1 MLNKKYAYRLE
12 LLMIAAMLIFAVL
25 IGRMAFLQLYK
36 GDYYNRQAEGNRVR
50 AITIIAPR
58 GIIFDRN
65 GEALAKNE
73 PGFVV
78 SLLRTDKKTNMDV
91 INKLAAIIELPPEK
105 ILEKIK
111 ENENS
116 YEPIRLKSNLSP
128 TMVTKIEERYEE
140 LPGVL
145 LELQSIRKYVNN
157 ELAVHVLGY
166 VGEISESEIS
176 GEENSIMKAGSIVG
190 KFGLERFYDDL
201 LRGKDG
207 SFREEVDVSGRV
219 VQKLDNIAP
228 KPGQGLVLALDAKLQ
243 RQVEKIVDEHLAF
256 LRSSGFAPNANAAA
270 VIAIDPRNG
279 AVRALVSRPAFNP
292 NLFVNGISSK
302 DWQTIND
309 NPFDPMSDK
318 VIAGEYPPGSTFK
331 VVTGAA
337 ALEAGKVTPQE
348 TIFDSGQHW
357 LIPMGNADGEALG
370 WINFN
375 EALAKSDNVYF
386 YEMGNRIG
394 IDILKKYAALFGFG
408 KTTGID
414 LFGETEGIIASP
426 EYKQK
431 VFNEEWYLGD
441 TFNAAIGQ
449 GFNLATPLQ
458 LAVMFSAV
466 ANGGNIYKPHLVEK
480 VLNDDGSVAKEI
492 QPVKIGQLP
501 ISAATLELLQ
511 KGLKAVAQEGGT
523 AAQLANL
530 PVAVAG
536 KTGTAENPHGKDHGL
551 FVGYA
556 PADNA
561 SLVVVVVVDQGGYGA
576 VAATPI
582 VQRIFEY
589 VFGPQQPAVAEV
601 NKNMVGR

>member
-12 LLMIAAMLIFAVL
+12 LLMIASMLIFAVL

-91 INKLAAIIELPPEK
+91 INKLAAIIELSPEK
-105 ILEKIK
+105 IMEKIK

-176 GEENSIMKAGSIVG
+176 GDENTILKAGSIVG
-190 KFGLERFYDDL
+190 KFGLERFYDNI

-279 AVRALVSRPAFNP
+279 AVRALVSRPGFNP

-348 TIFDSGQHW
+348 TIFDSGKHW

-370 WINFN
+370 WIDFN
-375 EALAKSDNVYF
+375 QALAKSDNVYF

-394 IDILKKYAALFGFG
+394 IDILKKYAASFGFG

-414 LFGETEGIIASP
+414 LFGETEGIIASQ

-561 SLVVVVVVDQGGYGA
+561 SLVVVAVIDQGGYGA

-601 NKNMVGR
+601 NKNTVGR

>member
-78 SLLRTDKKTNMDV
+78 SLLRTDKKINVDV

-105 ILEKIK
+105 IMEKIK

-145 LELQSIRKYVNN
+145 LEMQSIRKYVNN
-157 ELAVHVLGY
+157 EMAVHVLGY

-176 GEENSIMKAGSIVG
+176 GDENTVLKAGSIVG
-190 KFGLERFYDDL
+190 KFGLERFYDNF

-256 LRSSGFAPNANAAA
+256 LRSSGFAPNAYAAA

-337 ALEAGKVTPQE
+337 ALETGKVTPEE
-348 TIFDSGQHW
+348 TIFDSGKHW

-375 EALAKSDNVYF
+375 QALAKSDNVYF
-386 YEMGNRIG
+386 YEMGNRTG
-394 IDILKKYAALFGFG
+394 IDILKKYAALFGFD

-414 LFGETEGIIASP
+414 LFGETEGVIASP

-431 VFNEEWYLGD
+431 VFNEDWYLGD

-480 VLNDDGSVAKEI
+480 ILNDDGSVAEEI
-492 QPVKIGQLP
+492 QPLKIGQLP
-501 ISAATLELLQ
+501 VSPATLELLQ

-551 FVGYA
+551 FIGYA

-561 SLVVVVVVDQGGYGA
+561 SLVVVAVVDQGGYGA

-601 NKNMVGR
+601 NKNTVGR